1 MTPNKVIETVDR
13 LRPNSYSEEDKLRW
27 INELEGIVKRLV
39 FQWDAEY
46 IAEIEALYKSEEIT
60 EEKYKELIDKTKPYA
75 YPDDMDRELFV
86 GAPFD
91 NVYELYLEAMID
103 YYNKEYGNYNN
114 SVMMFESR
122 FSDYKKA
129 YIREHTAKG

>member
-1 MTPNKVIETVDR
+1 MTPNKVIELVDR

-75 YPDDMDRELFV
+75 YPDDMDRELLV

-91 NVYELYLEAMID
+91 NVYQLYLEAMID